1 MNRCLLASYCALLCL
16 FLGFS
21 PSQAQTAGTSDS
33 KSRSYECPANG
44 HCNITCT
51 VDGEK
56 QLQTGTPKTVTMTPL
71 GPSSYIV
78 ELVEQSG
85 HTVFSYL
92 AGAKVA
98 CILDGLTKS
107 Q

>member
-1 MNRCLLASYCALLCL
+1 MNRCSLAGCCALFCL

-21 PSQAQTAGTSDS
+21 PSQAQPAGTSD
-33 KSRSYECPANG
+33 KNSRTYECPANG
-44 HCNITCT
+44 HCNITCS

-56 QLQTGTPKTVTMTPL
+56 QVQTGTPKTVTITPL
-71 GPSSYIV
+71 GPSSYLV

-85 HTVFSYL
+85 HTLFSYL
-92 AGAKVA
+92 TGAKIV
-98 CILDGLTKS
+98 CILDGLTKP